1 MSRKDLERTSDSAL
15 TCEFRRVKV
24 RVRRSEGPV
33 VVQRSRLSGVFRA
46 TPFPVR
52 SSRRLFAS
60 GLVLALAV
68 LGACGADPGAT
79 VSTLRPL
86 SSTNYATTPPSS
98 LAPLDPANT
107 APPPIAYTIK
117 QGDSVYGIAAQ
128 FGVRPDELASYNNWA
143 EGVNRQLLI
152 DETIL
157 IPPSPSQTTTLPGL
171 PIPTETTVPP
181 PEPARGNYEVKLGDG
196 LSIIADKCGVEL
208 SSLLRINGWPDMN
221 VRIMPGDT
229 IKIPASSKSYEKSEC
244 DGV

>member
-1 MSRKDLERTSDSAL
+1 MTERH
-15 TCEFRRVKV
+15 
-24 RVRRSEGPV
+24 
-33 VVQRSRLSGVFRA
+33 RLSGVFRA
-46 TPFPVR
+46 TFLRIR
-52 SSRRLFAS
+52 SSRRAAVT
-60 GLVLALAV
+60 GLVAGVAI

-86 SSTNYATTPPSS
+86 TSTNYATTPPSS

-128 FGVRPDELASYNNWA
+128 NGVRPDELASYNNWA
-143 EGVNRQLLI
+143 EGVNRQLEVG
-152 DETIL
+152 DTIL

-171 PIPTETTVPP
+171 PLPTETTVPP

-196 LSIIADKCGVEL
+196 LTIIADKCGVEL
-208 SSLLRINGWPDMN
+208 SALLRINGWPDMN

-229 IKIPASSKSYEKSEC
+229 IKIPSSTKSYEKSEC

>member
-1 MSRKDLERTSDSAL
+1 MIPELSSDLVPGL
-15 TCEFRRVKV
+15 PCELRLVWELV
-24 RVRRSEGPV
+24 PSSEGTEV
-33 VVQRSRLSGVFRA
+33 TRRSRLSGVLRSVFLR
-46 TPFPVR
+46 VR
-52 SSRRLFAS
+52 SSRRVYAT
-60 GLVLALAV
+60 GLVASVAV

-128 FGVRPDELASYNNWA
+128 NGVRPDELASYNNWA

-152 DETIL
+152 GETIL

-196 LSIIADKCGVEL
+196 LTIIADKCGVEL
-208 SSLLRINGWPDMN
+208 SALLRINGWPDMN

-229 IKIPASSKSYEKSEC
+229 IKIPSSTESYEKSEC
-244 DGV
+244 DGI

>member
-1 MSRKDLERTSDSAL
+1 MAYSWP
-15 TCEFRRVKV
+15 
-24 RVRRSEGPV
+24 EGSGAAP
-33 VVQRSRLSGVFRA
+33 RSRLSDVFRA
-46 TPFPVR
+46 AFDRIRPGRR
-52 SSRRLFAS
+52 SALS
-60 GLVLALAV
+60 GLAVTLVV

-128 FGVRPDELASYNNWA
+128 YGVRPDELASYNNWA

-152 DETIL
+152 GETIL

-171 PIPTETTVPP
+171 PLPTESTVPP

-196 LSIIADKCGVEL
+196 LTIIADKCGVEL
-208 SSLLRINGWPDMN
+208 SALLRINGWPDMN

-229 IKIPASSKSYEKSEC
+229 IKIPASTKTYDKAEC